1 MRRRVQ
7 AQVALALVVSLG
19 FGFSSVGRAEEF
31 SVVLLKP
38 AGCSLCGLFEES
50 LKRRGQV
57 RELELE
63 AEDGSRIVARVE
75 RRGGDSAVLSER
87 EAAELYAL
95 PGFDR
100 AGWEAEGLAKE
111 PRLVLLR
118 DGRPVAGG
126 SVNRSIELRDVSYPP
141 ELTAPPE
148 NADPER
154 IRDSYGLFFRD
165 LYLQRWDPG
174 FLLKASSLGPPKDG
188 GLEAWLARRRIAAAP
203 VAERN
208 VLLMATA
215 SGPVDNEVF
224 NAERIEGVRSGLRSL
239 GVAPTSIRVFHGGE
253 VAGANAVEEAGG
265 RRRFVSRQI
274 DGAMPFRLST
284 LASHFEGFR
293 NRGSTRNL
301 MVLIGHGGPEGA
313 GMWGEPG
320 GLTPGDLGHLHR
332 RSGADTV
339 LVSGNCYGGVMARA
353 TSCGFFGARPDIV
366 ATGCQ
371 ANAAEIAASQDYIQ
385 VFFSSLRPEA
395 RPAVD
400 ADRDGQVSFDEAHW
414 ETTLNGDPRNITYT
428 TVDAYADAWFEG
440 LGDQAPAS
448 VSLGELR
455 GLAERA
461 GPAEQRVLRGL
472 TGGLTADHRV
482 PLSDLAAQ
490 GREWS
495 RLQSGPRPV
504 LGQLARRMLYLE
516 SPASAADATLAAV
529 RQCGARSIEGFLSP

>member
-1 MRRRVQ
+1 LLTFAGFGLSLFCSASQ
-7 AQVALALVVSLG
+7 AQASDFTVV
-19 FGFSSVGRAEEF
+19 F
-31 SVVLLKP
+31 LKP
-38 AGCSLCGLFEES
+38 VGCSLCGLFEES

-63 AEDGSRIVARVE
+63 AEDGSRVVARVE
-75 RRGGDSAVLSER
+75 RRGGVAATLSER
-87 EAAELYAL
+87 EAAELYAV

-100 AGWEAEGLAKE
+100 QRWEAEVQANE

-118 DGRPVAGG
+118 DGRAVAGG
-126 SVNRSIELRDVSYPP
+126 SVNRSIELRDVAYPV

-154 IRDSYGLFFRD
+154 VRDSYGLFFRD

-174 FLLKASSLGPPKDG
+174 FLLKASAVAPQPDG
-188 GLEAWLARRRIAAAP
+188 GLESWLVRRRIAAAP
-203 VAERN
+203 VADRN

-224 NAERIEGVRSGLRSL
+224 NAERIEGVRLGLLSL
-239 GVAPTSIRVFHGGE
+239 GVPPASFRVFHGGE

-265 RRRFVSRQI
+265 RRRFVSRQLE
-274 DGAMPFRLST
+274 GAQPFRLSA
-284 LASHFEGFR
+284 LASQFEGFR
-293 NRGSTRNL
+293 SRGATRNL
-301 MVLIGHGGPEGA
+301 LVLIGHGGPEGA

-332 RSGADTV
+332 RSGSDTV

-353 TSCGFFGARPDIV
+353 TSCGFFGARPDLV

-371 ANAAEIAASQDYIQ
+371 ANAAEIAASQDYVH
-385 VFFSSLRPEA
+385 VFFNSLKREL
-395 RPAVD
+395 RSEVD
-400 ADRDGQVSFDEAHW
+400 ANRDGEVSFDEAHW
-414 ETTLNGDPRNITYT
+414 ETTLKGDPRNITYT

-440 LGDQAPAS
+440 LGEQAP
-448 VSLGELR
+448 VTVTLGELR
-455 GLAERA
+455 GLAERT

-472 TGGLTADHRV
+472 TGGLTADYRV
-482 PLSDLAAQ
+482 SLRDLAAQ

-495 RLQSGPRPV
+495 RVQSGPRPV

-516 SPASAADATLAAV
+516 SSASAADPALAAV
-529 RQCGARSIEGFLSP
+529 RQCGTRSVEGFLSP

>member
-1 MRRRVQ
+1 MRRRVH
-7 AQVALALVVSLG
+7 ASVVLAVVASLG
-19 FGFSSVGRAEEF
+19 LGFSNTVRAEEF
-31 SVVLLKP
+31 TVVFLKP
-38 AGCSLCGLFEES
+38 AGCGLCGLFEES

-75 RRGGDSAVLSER
+75 RRGGDSAALSVQESVG
-87 EAAELYAL
+87 LYAL

-100 AGWEAEGLAKE
+100 ARWEAEGLARE

-118 DGRPVAGG
+118 DGQPVAAG

-148 NADPER
+148 DADPER
-154 IRDSYGLFFRD
+154 IRDAYGLFFRD

-174 FLLKASSLGPPKDG
+174 FLLKPSSLAPANDG
-188 GLEAWLARRRIAAAP
+188 GLDAWLARRRIAAVP
-203 VAERN
+203 VADRN

-224 NAERIEGVRSGLRSL
+224 NAERIEGVRSGLRTL

-274 DGAMPFRLST
+274 DGASPFRLST

-293 NRGSTRNL
+293 SRGATRNL

-320 GLTPGDLGHLHR
+320 GLTPGDLTHLHR
-332 RSGADTV
+332 RSGGDTV

-371 ANAAEIAASQDYIQ
+371 ANAAEIAASQDYVH
-385 VFFSSLRPEA
+385 VFFNSLRRDVRPE
-395 RPAVD
+395 VD
-400 ADRDGQVSFDEAHW
+400 TNRDGQVSFDEAHW

-440 LGDQAPAS
+440 LGELAPAN
-448 VSLGELR
+448 VTLGELR

-472 TGGLTADHRV
+472 TGGLTADYRV
-482 PLSDLAAQ
+482 PLRDLAAQ

-495 RLQSGPRPV
+495 RVQSGPRPV

-516 SPASAADATLAAV
+516 SPASAADPTLAAV
-529 RQCGARSIEGFLSP
+529 RQCGARSVEGFLSP